1 MLKRLLGCCLFL
13 SLLVP
18 LTWLNAQEDHQHDH
32 EHEVPEV
39 IPDGADH
46 HTHEMAQPPSKHAGH
61 ADEDEHGHDEH
72 AHDNDHQ
79 DEETNQVKLSK
90 TQQAQAGIVVQ
101 PLASSAIPEWIKA
114 PGEIRLN
121 SYATSRVTP
130 RIQAQL
136 VERHAYLG
144 DQVVKGQPLVTL
156 SSVAMA
162 ESQGDILAAS
172 NEWQRVRKLG
182 SKVVSER
189 RFQAAQIALQQARAR
204 LLAYGMTVSQL
215 DEFLQAGLASQ
226 ANGQFSL
233 LSPQAGTV
241 IRDSFVIGQ
250 MVEPGDLLF
259 EITDES
265 LLWVEARFDPQAV
278 NHIGTGTLARVHTGQ
293 QWIPAKV
300 IQEHHALDEAT
311 RTLAVRLEIS
321 NPGDHLHPGQFVTVQ
336 IQSDE
341 DAGSGISLPSQALQ
355 RSPDGH
361 WLVFVEQ
368 QPGEYKATEVEVI
381 RQSAQRAVIA
391 GLAPGTRVVTQGAF
405 FLQSELAKSG
415 FEVHNH

>member
-1 MLKRLLGCCLFL
+1 MIKRLLGFCLFL
-13 SLLVP
+13 PILMPVA
-18 LTWLNAQEDHQHDH
+18 WLNAEEDRHHEHDH
-32 EHEVPEV
+32 EQSAA
-39 IPDGADH
+39 IPVQADH
-46 HTHEMAQPPSKHAGH
+46 QPHKMEQSGSGHEEPGH
-61 ADEDEHGHDEH
+61 EEHGHEEHGHGDEHGS
-72 AHDNDHQ
+72 
-79 DEETNQVKLSK
+79 EETNQVKLSK
-90 TQQAQAGIVVQ
+90 LQQERVGIVVQ
-101 PLASSAIPEWIKA
+101 TVALETTVDWIKA

-144 DQVVKGQPLVTL
+144 DHVAKGQPLVTL

-162 ESQGDILAAS
+162 ETQGEILAAD
-172 NEWQRVRKLG
+172 NEWRRVSKLG
-182 SKVVSER
+182 RKVVSER
-189 RFQAAQIALQQARAR
+189 RFQEAQIALQQARAR
-204 LLAYGMTVSQL
+204 LLAYGMSVSQL
-215 DEFLQAGLASQ
+215 DGFIKAGLASQ
-226 ANGQFSL
+226 ADGQFKL

-265 LLWVEARFDPQAV
+265 RLWVEARFDPLAV
-278 NHIGTGTLARVHTGQ
+278 HHIGINTPARVHTGKE
-293 QWIPAKV
+293 WIPSKV
-300 IQEHHALDEAT
+300 IQEHHALDEVT

-321 NPGDHLHPGQFVTVQ
+321 NPGDHLHPGQFVTVE
-336 IQSDE
+336 IQTDE
-341 DAGSGISLPSQALQ
+341 NVASGITLPSHALQ

-361 WLVFVEQ
+361 WQVFVEQ
-368 QPGEYKATEVEVI
+368 QPGEYMAREVEVI
-381 RQSAQRAVIA
+381 RQLSERSVIS